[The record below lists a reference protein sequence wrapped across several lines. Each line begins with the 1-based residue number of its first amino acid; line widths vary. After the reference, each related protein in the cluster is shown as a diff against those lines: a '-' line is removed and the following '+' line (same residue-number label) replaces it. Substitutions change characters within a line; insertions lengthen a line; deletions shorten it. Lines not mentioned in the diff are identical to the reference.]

1 MMLHQ
6 RYRLRNFTDA
16 FVAKMQSFIEEFHFS
31 ISVLDDA
38 QKIVDDF
45 STPRAFFS

>member
-1 MMLHQ
+1 MSPQ
-6 RYRLRNFTDA
+6 RCRLRKNTRA
-16 FVAKMQSFIEEFHFS
+16 FVAKMHFIIEEFRFS
-31 ISVLDDA
+31 ISALDDA